1 MSYSHWRLVKLGDYA
16 SIQGGYA
23 YKTKDFCPVGIPVLK
38 IKNVQFRNI
47 DTSEINF
54 VHSEIAKKT
63 QNYFV
68 KPNDILISMTGS
80 GIHAPD
86 SMVGRVARYTG
97 KNNQFL
103 INQRVGRFVIN
114 HLEKLDTRYLFFV
127 LTQSEYQ
134 WELVSIATGSANQV
148 NISAKQIESLEIPL
162 PPLPEQKAIA
172 SILSSLDDKI
182 ELNQQMNQTL
192 EAIARA
198 IFKSWFVDFD
208 PVRAKM
214 AGNQPVG
221 MDAAT
226 ANLFPDSFE
235 ESALGLIP
243 RGWTVKSADNICN
256 VAIGKTPPRKESY
269 WFSTND
275 NNIRWVSIRDMGE
288 NGLFISDTKEYLV
301 PEAIERFNI
310 KVIPDNTVLFSFKLT
325 IGRVVITDGEMTTNE
340 AIAHFNIKSQEQVS
354 SEYLYSYLKNFDYN
368 QLGNTSS
375 IAQAVNSKII
385 KTMPILIPDSD
396 LINHFTKQV
405 NSIFIKIKT
414 NQRESRTL
422 ANIRD
427 TLLPKLM
434 SGEIRVKEA
443 ETIIKEVN

>member
-1 MSYSHWRLVKLGDYA
+1 MSNIYPIVTIGEVCSVGDGAHSKVKRQIAGIKYLTSKNIGFGHLKLDKFDYISLKDYEHLFSTNSRVVRRPCPGDVLIGIIGTFGNAYRYKSSDKFGVSS
-16 SIQGGYA
+16 SIAILRPNQSILEPDFLYYVVTSNFFKVAHKA
-23 YKTKDFCPVGIPVLK
+23 YKSGSVQAYTNIPT
-38 IKNVQFRNI
+38 IKCL
-47 DTSEINF
+47 
-54 VHSEIAKKT
+54 
-63 QNYFV
+63 
-68 KPNDILISMTGS
+68 P
-80 GIHAPD
+80 
-86 SMVGRVARYTG
+86 
-97 KNNQFL
+97 
-103 INQRVGRFVIN
+103 
-114 HLEKLDTRYLFFV
+114 
-127 LTQSEYQ
+127 
-134 WELVSIATGSANQV
+134 
-148 NISAKQIESLEIPL
+148 IPL

-340 AIAHFNIKSQEQVS
+340 AIAHFNIKNQEQVS

>member
-1 MSYSHWRLVKLGDYA
+1 MSNIYPIVTIGEVCSVGDGAHSKVKRQIAGIKYLTSKNIGFGHLKLDKFDYISLKDYEHLFSTNSRVVRRPCPGDVLIGIIGTFGNAYRYKSSDKFGVSS
-16 SIQGGYA
+16 SIAILRPNQSILEPDFLYYVVTSNFFKVAHKA
-23 YKTKDFCPVGIPVLK
+23 YKSGSVQAYTNIPT
-38 IKNVQFRNI
+38 IKCL
-47 DTSEINF
+47 
-54 VHSEIAKKT
+54 
-63 QNYFV
+63 
-68 KPNDILISMTGS
+68 P
-80 GIHAPD
+80 
-86 SMVGRVARYTG
+86 
-97 KNNQFL
+97 
-103 INQRVGRFVIN
+103 
-114 HLEKLDTRYLFFV
+114 
-127 LTQSEYQ
+127 
-134 WELVSIATGSANQV
+134 
-148 NISAKQIESLEIPL
+148 IPL

-243 RGWTVKSADNICN
+243 KGWRVGTLSESCQSIYSGGTPSTKNLEYWNGKIPWLSSGETKSKFIDITDKKITSLGVEKSSTRLAKSGSIVIASAGQGNTRGQTSFLVID
-256 VAIGKTPPRKESY
+256 SY
-269 WFSTND
+269 INQSVIALRANPD
-275 NNIRWVSIRDMGE
+275 IISE
-288 NGLFISDTKEYLV
+288 LYLFFNLSRRYEEFRQISDSHSSRGSLTTKLLAPLDVLTPSTKLV
-301 PEAIERFNI
+301 S
-310 KVIPDNTVLFSFKLT
+310 V
-325 IGRVVITDGEMTTNE
+325 
-340 AIAHFNIKSQEQVS
+340 
-354 SEYLYSYLKNFDYN
+354 FDYIVQPIIN
-368 QLGNTSS
+368 
-375 IAQAVNSKII
+375 KICHN
-385 KTMPILIPDSD
+385 LS
-396 LINHFTKQV
+396 
-405 NSIFIKIKT
+405 
-414 NQRESRTL
+414 ESRTL